1 MIDQNQDS
9 MHFAL
14 DVRRVYLISMKH
26 CFDLN
31 IEVWA
36 MLMLLS
42 LDRVQLQKIVVED
55 EAEVLVAFL
64 DED

>member
-31 IEVWA
+31 IEVWV

-42 LDRVQLQKIVVED
+42 LDRV
-55 EAEVLVAFL
+55 
-64 DED
+64 